1 MENNWTAC
9 YRCDR
14 GGNGN
19 AKDKCSCGW
28 KHTEDNGLGCYIGT
42 PIVGVPVKH
51 PKLSKAKERYKKY
64 LSVADCFESFFD
76 FLKYESSVKA
86 GAN

>member
-9 YRCDR
+9 YQCNR

-19 AKDKCSCGW
+19 DKDLCSCGW
-28 KHTEDNGLGCYIGT
+28 KHTTDNSLGCYVGT
-42 PIVGVPVKH
+42 SIVGK
-51 PKLSKAKERYKKY
+51 PKQHKKLTKSQERYKKY
-64 LSVADCFESFFD
+64 LSVADCFESFFQ
-76 FLKYESSVKA
+76 FLKYESMQKA